1 MWASFTHMCLAC
13 PPRQGCCKFNP
24 RACWVPS
31 SIITLHAPTRPL
43 RSPTFLPCLLC
54 LLCLQAMLVTSDGL
68 LISEVRALEAEE
80 GATDVDTL
88 LFQLAASEE
97 YAAAGTGQQGRERTP
112 EDLQGGCTSKA
123 AACAGACCVSQRC
136 VAF

>member
-1 MWASFTHMCLAC
+1 
-13 PPRQGCCKFNP
+13 
-24 RACWVPS
+24 
-31 SIITLHAPTRPL
+31 
-43 RSPTFLPCLLC
+43 
-54 LLCLQAMLVTSDGL
+54 MLVTSDGL

-123 AACAGACCVSQRC
+123 AAFAGACCVCQQC
-136 VAF
+136 IAL